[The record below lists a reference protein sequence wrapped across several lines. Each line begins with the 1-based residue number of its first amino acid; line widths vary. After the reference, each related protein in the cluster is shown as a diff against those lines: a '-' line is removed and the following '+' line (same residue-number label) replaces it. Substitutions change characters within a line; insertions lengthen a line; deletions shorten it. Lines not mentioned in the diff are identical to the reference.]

1 MNLFY
6 RRDDSVDDDSQ
17 PEMISSRDE
26 VKVEIQDNEVV
37 DDSEE
42 LRFKEGEK
50 KQSRRFNCVDSTI
63 LYYVPPQD
71 QDMDDKSD
79 LTRTEESKESYEAV
93 ERKSYDTAPEGE
105 SEDDSTAT
113 TQVIFFDHEESDHYE
128 ESKNNHEEES
138 VPNPNTNETDK
149 SSTFITHERNV
160 DNNNNRMAKTPTSV
174 RAGERLYNQAMQRIH
189 RLESLKRESHQA
201 SAKSN
206 ISTAVSSST
215 RAGERLYNEGTK
227 RMQRMKSLKKES
239 NHTNVT
245 TVGNLSNRRLCT
257 TPQRLRGIADEDDE
271 RSTNT
276 APPSYMR
283 VVEKGQLMTDD
294 RTTTTSSSSSS
305 SSSSYHSSI
314 VAGNRLFNQAMER
327 FERLDAIKRKG
338 QEVPQVNLTLH
349 TTRRNTKCSSRSR
362 SSVKPR
368 YLHLYEQSKV
378 KSRRQ
383 GSIESPVSSTSSD
396 RSTNSNSSDNSSFD
410 RLYNLSY
417 SQQLE
422 GKKRREEIAKAS
434 RAREEIP
441 CLYMNG
447 KISPKEAEKL
457 YYRGIR
463 HLIDLDIRRIESARI
478 HQSECQ
484 PHRFNKNL
492 AMRALQIDYSEELS
506 EFEILIQ

>member
-6 RRDDSVDDDSQ
+6 CRDDSVDGDSL

-26 VKVEIQDNEVV
+26 VKVEMEDNEAMHNG
-37 DDSEE
+37 EE
-42 LRFKEGEK
+42 RKVEEGEK
-50 KQSRRFNCVDSTI
+50 KQNSRRFNCVDSTI
-63 LYYVPPQD
+63 LYYAPPQD
-71 QDMDDKSD
+71 EEMDDQSD
-79 LTRTEESKESYEAV
+79 MTQTEESKESYETV
-93 ERKSYDTAPEGE
+93 ERNSFDSPPAGE
-105 SEDDSTAT
+105 SEDDNTAT
-113 TQVIFFDHEESDHYE
+113 TLVVFFDHEASDHNE
-128 ESKNNHEEES
+128 DSENNHEHES
-138 VPNPNTNETDK
+138 VPNSNTKGTDE
-149 SSTFITHERNV
+149 SSTSITHERNIGK
-160 DNNNNRMAKTPTSV
+160 NNNNRMAKTPASV

-189 RLESLKRESHQA
+189 RLESLKKETHQA
-201 SAKSN
+201 DTKSN
-206 ISTAVSSST
+206 TSIAVSSST
-215 RAGERLYNEGTK
+215 HVGERLYNEAAK

-239 NHTNVT
+239 NHLNVIT
-245 TVGNLSNRRLCT
+245 TGNLSSRRLCT
-257 TPQRLRGIADEDDE
+257 TPQRLRGIVDEDDE

-283 VVEKGQLMTDD
+283 VVDKGLLMTDEK
-294 RTTTTSSSSSS
+294 TTTTSSSSSC
-305 SSSSYHSSI
+305 HSSI
-314 VAGNRLFNQAMER
+314 AAGNRLFDQAMER

-338 QEVPQVNLTLH
+338 QEVPQVNLALY
-349 TTRRNTKCSSRSR
+349 TTRTKAKCTKTSSA
-362 SSVKPR
+362 KPR

-383 GSIESPVSSTSSD
+383 APIESPVSTSSSD

-410 RLYNLSY
+410 RLYNRSQ

-441 CLYMNG
+441 CLQMNA

-463 HLIDLDIRRIESARI
+463 HLIDLDIRRIEHAKI
-478 HQSECQ
+478 HQKDCQ
-484 PHRFNKNL
+484 PFRFNKHL
-492 AMRALQIDYSEELS
+492 AMRALQIDYSDDHS